1 MRACSDG
8 KRKRGCCRFVHVGI
22 SEEPQHCVDVP
33 FFCKSEVLPVL

>member
-1 MRACSDG
+1 MEREREDVAG
-8 KRKRGCCRFVHVGI
+8 LYMLGI